1 GAGGTVSKVAV
12 QRGRSVTIPCHYDR
26 KYVNNVKY
34 WCWGST
40 WLSCYTLVRTDS
52 PKAEGETSVT
62 DDPTHHVFAVTM
74 TKLKTEDSGYYW
86 CCVDIK
92 GVGDDGT
99 YLYLDVTAGTPG
111 LWVDQQEMTGV
122 EGSHASVQCHYNEP
136 SSMKKWCRAE
146 GACVEVNSGRSDIK
160 DNRSKKVFIVT
171 MRELNREDAGW
182 YWCAAGELQ
191 IPVHITVT
199 QKTTT
204 TTV

>member
-1 GAGGTVSKVAV
+1 MTPTLLLFFYIIFLFVLPILPGAGGTVSKVAV

-99 YLYLDVTAGTPG
+99 YLYLDVTAGFYWRHCLYMLYT
-111 LWVDQQEMTGV
+111 LR
-122 EGSHASVQCHYNEP
+122 VQ
-136 SSMKKWCRAE
+136 
-146 GACVEVNSGRSDIK
+146 
-160 DNRSKKVFIVT
+160 
-171 MRELNREDAGW
+171 
-182 YWCAAGELQ
+182 
-191 IPVHITVT
+191 VHLRYSWTLG
-199 QKTTT
+199 
-204 TTV
+204 